1 MKKNVG
7 GIDRLFRFG
16 IGFLSLGIVFATD
29 STTMQT
35 VFGLVA
41 LVGLGTAALGYC
53 PINDKM
59 GLNTAA
65 KKER

>member
-16 IGFLSLGIVFATD
+16 IGFLSLGVVFATNN
-29 STTMQT
+29 TPMQV

-41 LVGLGTAALGYC
+41 LIGLGTAAMGYC
-53 PINDKM
+53 PINDQM
-59 GLNTAA
+59 GLNTAV
-65 KKER
+65 KKEK